1 LRFFCQNP
9 SSQTRVRNK
18 LVPVSVAAKL
28 SPWRRL
34 ARWWQAT
41 RRRAGNGAPS
51 SLRLEYARARTLS
64 AETIAATRLPVI
76 KHGALTT
83 LAAGDPEVAGEL
95 FALTTHELRRARI
108 SR

>member
-1 LRFFCQNP
+1 
-9 SSQTRVRNK
+9 
-18 LVPVSVAAKL
+18 
-28 SPWRRL
+28 
-34 ARWWQAT
+34 
-41 RRRAGNGAPS
+41 
-51 SLRLEYARARTLS
+51 LS